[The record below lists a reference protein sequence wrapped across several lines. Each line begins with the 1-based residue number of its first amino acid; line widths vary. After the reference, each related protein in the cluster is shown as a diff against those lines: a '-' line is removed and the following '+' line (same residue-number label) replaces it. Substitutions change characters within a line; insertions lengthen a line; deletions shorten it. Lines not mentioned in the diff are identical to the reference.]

1 MLCKKH
7 NKYASNMDD
16 KQIAKKF
23 VEANRGTRGKVFGSY
38 YNILYYPRGFRW
50 KNYLLFNLNLQYK
63 FISFE

>member
-1 MLCKKH
+1 
-7 NKYASNMDD
+7 MDD

-38 YNILYYPRGFRW
+38 YNILYYPRSFRW
-50 KNYLLFNLNLQYK
+50 KNDLLFNLDLQYK